1 MKKIAILINGQM
13 RTNSLANGPNTSFE
27 TTFKEYILSKEM
39 RDNYE
44 VNIFLVTDKANDE
57 KVYNYFGNYLKGFV
71 MQNYDNHDDILDSS
85 NCVKK
90 YLECYNYRKNNPD
103 KFPIVTNPRSEV
115 MYIFY
120 RLYFAYLLMNNY
132 ENKHNIKYDYI
143 IRLRTDSFF
152 KQNIYNSIKIL
163 DDDNNK
169 HILLSWDWGFLGRY
183 DIMVHICKLIFKYGE
198 YNYGEIKHDNL
209 FTSKIGCDNYLNLS
223 KTTWPCWSESPEV
236 QLFEHILTY
245 VYEKNL
251 NSNAIEKYV
260 FVDLFHDGHNVFE
273 NNLVINKKYDYLGN
287 VI

>member
-1 MKKIAILINGQM
+1 
-13 RTNSLANGPNTSFE
+13 
-27 TTFKEYILSKEM
+27 
-39 RDNYE
+39 
-44 VNIFLVTDKANDE
+44 
-57 KVYNYFGNYLKGFV
+57 
-71 MQNYDNHDDILDSS
+71 
-85 NCVKK
+85 
-90 YLECYNYRKNNPD
+90 
-103 KFPIVTNPRSEV
+103 
-115 MYIFY
+115 
-120 RLYFAYLLMNNY
+120 MNNY

-273 NNLVINKKYDYLGN
+273 NNLDINKKYDYLGN